1 MPEAGSPPPPSDSG
15 AAVALVVEDWGLV
28 PYAEALA
35 RQEALVER
43 RWQGQVGDTL
53 VLTEHPP
60 VFTLGTRPGAEAH
73 LRWSEAER
81 SGRGVELFRLRR
93 GGDVTAHG
101 PGQIVGYP
109 IVDLSGKR
117 DLHRFMR
124 DLEEGL
130 IRAVGCLG
138 LAASR
143 RPGLTGVWIGTRK
156 VAAIGVAVRHW
167 VSWHGFALNVNND
180 LGLFEGIVPCGIS
193 DATVTS
199 LARELG
205 REQDLAE
212 VKALVVR
219 ELLEVL

>member
-1 MPEAGSPPPPSDSG
+1 MPEGEPPRRLGDTGGTPSL
-15 AAVALVVEDWGLV
+15 AVEDWGLV

-43 RWQGQVGDTL
+43 RWRGEVGDTL

-60 VFTLGTRPGAEAH
+60 VFTLGTRPGAEAN
-73 LRWSEAER
+73 LRWSEQER
-81 SGRGVELFRLRR
+81 SGHGVELFRLRR

-180 LGLFEGIVPCGIS
+180 LPVRGHR
-193 DATVTS
+193 S
-199 LARELG
+199 LRHP
-205 REQDLAE
+205 RCQCDLAFPRARSCAGPCRGE
-212 VKALVVR
+212 GPRRTRVAGGP
-219 ELLEVL
+219 

>member
-1 MPEAGSPPPPSDSG
+1 MESAGW
-15 AAVALVVEDWGLV
+15 VVEDWGLV
-28 PYAEALA
+28 PYGEALA

-43 RWQGQVGDTL
+43 RRRGEVPDTL

-60 VFTLGTRPGAEAH
+60 VFTLGTRPGGEAN
-73 LRWSEAER
+73 LRWTEGER

-101 PGQIVGYP
+101 PGQLVGYP
-109 IVDLSGKR
+109 IIDLSGKR

-143 RPGLTGVWIGTRK
+143 RPGLTGVWLGNRK

-167 VSWHGFALNVNND
+167 VTWHGFALNVNND
-180 LGLFEGIVPCGIS
+180 LSLFDGIVPCGIQDGS
-193 DATVTS
+193 VTS

-205 REQDLAE
+205 NTLDPAE
-212 VKALVVR
+212 VKERVVC
-219 ELLEVL
+219 ELECVLYGKS